1 MRSGLDG
8 DAFWTRTPRLIAL
21 ELNARAEALDHE
33 HEMRAWLAWHVGAL
47 SNTDGK
53 HYPKSPA
60 DLLPKTVEAAPSAAD
75 WREMD
80 RAALAWAVNAGG
92 RVEQG

>member
-21 ELNARAEALDHE
+21 ELNARAEALDHD
-33 HEMRAWLAWHVGAL
+33 HEMRAWLAWHVGVL
-47 SNTDGK
+47 SNTDAK

-60 DLLPKTVEAAPSAAD
+60 DLLPKKETAPATD
-75 WREMD
+75 WREME
-80 RAALAWAVNAGG
+80 RGALAWAVNSGG
-92 RVEQG
+92 RVERG